1 MNKKN
6 SGPRR
11 IAWALAA
18 ASAIVFMLGII
29 RMFSMDPVEW
39 RILPEFFIA
48 TTLAGFSIMFFRYDD

>member
-11 IAWALAA
+11 IAWAFAA
-18 ASAIVFMLGII
+18 AGAIAFILGII

-39 RILPEFFIA
+39 RILLEFFIA
-48 TTLAGFSIMFFRYDD
+48 TTLAGFSITFFRYED

>member
-11 IAWALAA
+11 IAWASAA
-18 ASAIVFMLGII
+18 ASAIAFILGII

-48 TTLAGFSIMFFRYDD
+48 TTLAGFSITFFRYED